1 MQKKEGSRKHLSLRQ
16 RIYIEV
22 GILKGESILE
32 MAKHLR
38 FSRQTIYRE
47 ILGNSFLKNKQSFN
61 RVNSEL
67 SCLKLSKYPFVCNT
81 CSFKQSCSYLKRY
94 YYAEEA
100 HESASSRLVMSRSGT
115 RLSKGEIL
123 TLEQKIGPG
132 LSKGQSLHHIMTAGD
147 KRHFIVGERTIRNL
161 INRGEL
167 AFHNIDL
174 PMTVRFKVSK
184 KKTIYPKRSHMPE
197 VLLGRTYADFKDL
210 VHFGDHYAQ
219 IDSVIGKQSDKQTI
233 ITIIFP
239 TLSFIFGFI
248 SPEKGWLSVNNGLID
263 IFEKLGPNL
272 FKKVF
277 PVIISDRGTEF
288 DNLYKIEKIVDKDG
302 VVHSLTKTFYA
313 DPYTSNQRAELESN
327 HRFIRRFLPK
337 SHSFKNLT
345 QAHLDLM
352 FSHINGVIRAK
363 QNNKTGYEL
372 AKAYLGEDFLKA
384 INISYVAPE
393 DVVLKPFLFDQLK

>member
-1 MQKKEGSRKHLSLRQ
+1 MQKKEGSRKHLTLRQ

-47 ILGNSFLKNKQSFN
+47 ILGNSFLKNKQSFH

-67 SCLKLSKYPFVCNT
+67 SCLKLLKYPFVCNT
-81 CSFKQSCSYLKRY
+81 CSLKQRCSYLKRY

-123 TLEQKIGPG
+123 TLEENIGPG
-132 LSKGQSLHHIMTAGD
+132 LSKGQSLHHIMNSD
-147 KRHFIVGERTIRNL
+147 KGAFEVRERTIRNL

-174 PMTVRFKVSK
+174 PMTVRFKVPK
-184 KKTIYPKRSHMPE
+184 KKVVYPKRSHMPE

-219 IDSVIGKQSDKQTI
+219 IDSVIGKRNDKQTI

-248 SPEKGWLSVNNGLID
+248 SPEKGWLSVNNGLIN
-263 IFEKLGPNL
+263 ILEKLGPDL

-288 DNLYKIEKIVDKDG
+288 DNLYKIEKAIDKDG
-302 VVHSLTKTFYA
+302 IVQDLAKVFYA

-337 SHSFKNLT
+337 SRSFKHLT

-352 FSHINGVIRAK
+352 FSHINGLIRAK

-393 DVVLKPFLFDQLK
+393 DVILKPFLFEQLK

>member
-1 MQKKEGSRKHLSLRQ
+1 MQKQEGSREHLTLRQ

-22 GILKGESILE
+22 GILKGTSVSK
-32 MAKHLR
+32 MAEYLR

-47 ILGNSFLKNKQSFN
+47 ILGNSFLKNKRNFN
-61 RVNSEL
+61 RVNSEI
-67 SCLKLSKYPFVCNT
+67 SCQRLLKYPFVCND
-81 CSFKQSCSYLKRY
+81 CELKQKCYRLKRY
-94 YYAEEA
+94 YHAEEA
-100 HESASSRLVMSRSGT
+100 HESASSRLVKSRSRT

-123 TLEQKIGPG
+123 TLEESIGPG
-132 LSKGQSLHHIMTAGD
+132 LRKGQSLHHIIAAD
-147 KRHFIVGERTIRNL
+147 KEAFTIKERTIRNL

-167 AFHNIDL
+167 IFHNIDL
-174 PMTVRFKVSK
+174 PMTVRFKAPTK
-184 KKTIYPKRSHMPE
+184 KSVYIKRSHMPE
-197 VLLGRTYADFKDL
+197 VLLGRTYADFKDFAR
-210 VHFGDHYAQ
+210 FGDHYAQ
-219 IDSVIGKQSDKQTI
+219 IDSVIGKRSDKQTI

-248 SPEKGWLSVNNGLID
+248 SPQKGWLSVNNGLIK
-263 IFEKLGPNL
+263 IQEKLGFNL

-277 PVIISDRGTEF
+277 PVIISDRGVEF
-288 DNLYKIEKIVDKDG
+288 DQLYKIEKAVDKDG
-302 VVHSLTKTFYA
+302 VVHELSKVFYA

-337 SHSFKNLT
+337 SHSFKDLT

-372 AKAYLGEDFLKA
+372 AKAYLGEDFLRS

-393 DVVLKPFLFDQLK
+393 DVVLKPFLFERLK